1 MSTLTKADAAKMVLE
16 HISSKFSD
24 HGEIAIN
31 DAYVIENTNAWAF
44 PYNTRK
50 FLETRDTKFS
60 LVGNAPILVCKKTGK
75 LHSSQAQSLEKAL
88 ETFSKRK

>member
-1 MSTLTKADAAKMVLE
+1 MSTLTQAEAAKTVLE
-16 HISSKFSD
+16 HVSSKFSD
-24 HGEIAIN
+24 DGEIAIN
-31 DAYVIENTNAWAF
+31 DAYVIENDNAWAF

-60 LVGNAPILVCKKTGK
+60 LLDNAPILVCKKTGE
-75 LHSSQAQSLEKAL
+75 LHSSRAQSLEKAL